1 MGWPTSGH
9 CLFARL
15 ESVKWALRALNQP
28 TPSQADSSVCVG
40 EGRVSA
46 SGSLQT
52 WEELIYAMRIC
63 WMEGHHGHTIITI
76 TMVRA
81 KPLAGVTLD

>member
-1 MGWPTSGH
+1 MWEKGG
-9 CLFARL
+9 
-15 ESVKWALRALNQP
+15 
-28 TPSQADSSVCVG
+28 
-40 EGRVSA
+40 VSA